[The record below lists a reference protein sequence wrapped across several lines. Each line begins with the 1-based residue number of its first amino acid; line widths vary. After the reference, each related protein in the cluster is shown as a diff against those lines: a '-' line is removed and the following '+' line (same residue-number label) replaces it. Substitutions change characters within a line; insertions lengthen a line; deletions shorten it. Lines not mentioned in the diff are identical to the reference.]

1 MGRRRQRLD
10 WHWND
15 QRQEFTTP
23 SGRVV
28 SLHEIARLL
37 ADQAECRFDFT
48 GPWAGWRMRGAAL
61 YPPHTTRGGPCL
73 KPDTG
78 RHLCRWIADASAGTG
93 PRKQLADRQGLR
105 LVYSSTLRP

>member
-1 MGRRRQRLD
+1 MEARSMGRRRQRLD

-15 QRQEFTTP
+15 QRQEFITP

-37 ADQAECRFDFT
+37 ADHVECRFDFT
-48 GPWAGWRMRGAAL
+48 GPWTGWRMRGAAL
-61 YPPHTTRGGPCL
+61 YPPHATRGGACL

-78 RHLCRWIADASAGTG
+78 KHLARWIADATASDSA
-93 PRKQLADRQGLR
+93 P
-105 LVYSSTLRP
+105 STQ